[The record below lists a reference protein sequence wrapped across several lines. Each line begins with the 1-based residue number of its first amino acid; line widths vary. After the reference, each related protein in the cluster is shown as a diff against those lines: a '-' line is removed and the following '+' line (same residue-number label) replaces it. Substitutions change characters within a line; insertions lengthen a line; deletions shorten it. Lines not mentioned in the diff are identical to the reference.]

1 MSKTGPE
8 GGGAPAPPAPDVLAA
23 LRGAGTATV
32 STQLL
37 KRGLR
42 AHYLRGVRP
51 LGAAAPFAAPAYTL
65 RYVPAREDKAVP
77 EVWTDRA
84 YPQRAA
90 IEEAPA
96 GWALVVDAMGDTGA
110 GTLGDIL
117 ALRLRKRGVAALV
130 TDGAVRDA
138 AALAEMDFPVF
149 CAGAAAPASIA
160 ALFAAD
166 RQCPIAC
173 GGAAIFPGDV
183 LVGDADGAVVVPR
196 ALAEE
201 VARGGAEQDRLERF
215 IQSRVAAG
223 HPTFGAYPPDDATLA
238 AYAEWTE
245 EGE

>member
-1 MSKTGPE
+1 MSKTEPE
-8 GGGAPAPPAPDVLAA
+8 GGGAPAPPAPGVLAA

-90 IEEAPA
+90 IEAAPA
-96 GWALVVDAMGDTGA
+96 GWALVVDAMGDAGA
-110 GTLGDIL
+110 GPSATSRPAPPQTRCRGAGDRRRGARRRGAGGDGL
-117 ALRLRKRGVAALV
+117 PRLLRR
-130 TDGAVRDA
+130 
-138 AALAEMDFPVF
+138 
-149 CAGAAAPASIA
+149 AAAPASIA

-166 RQCPIAC
+166 RQCPIAWRRR
-173 GGAAIFPGDV
+173 AIFPGDV

-201 VARGGAEQDRLERF
+201 VARDGAEQDRLERF
-215 IQSRVAAG
+215 IQSRIAAG

-245 EGE
+245 G